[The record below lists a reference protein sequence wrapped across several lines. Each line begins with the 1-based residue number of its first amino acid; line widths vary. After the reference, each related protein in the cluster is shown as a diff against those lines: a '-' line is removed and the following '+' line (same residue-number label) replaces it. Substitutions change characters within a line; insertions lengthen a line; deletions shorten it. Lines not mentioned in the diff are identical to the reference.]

1 LLVEMKDRR
10 GQGVGVE
17 ERGTLEHAASG
28 LCADPSVQ
36 ADQGLDVW
44 IAHGQEKSGARPE
57 AVPDDGQ
64 SIAWRLAVLDLERRM
79 SQIVRLL
86 LRFRSDVFL
95 ALHGSGDAGGRGRRR
110 NDVAVA
116 RQILGE
122 KGLIVRRLPVAL
134 RDHDKRK

>member
-1 LLVEMKDRR
+1 EARRKRAGAREVNVMHVRTLDQESPRTAQGAEQTEVRGHEGVRLLVEMKDRR

-57 AVPDDGQ
+57 AVRDDGQ
-64 SIAWRLAVLDLERRM
+64 SIAWRLAGLDLAP
-79 SQIVRLL
+79 RLRTL
-86 LRFRSDVFL
+86 V
-95 ALHGSGDAGGRGRRR
+95 
-110 NDVAVA
+110 
-116 RQILGE
+116 
-122 KGLIVRRLPVAL
+122 RLPVG
-134 RDHDKRK
+134 